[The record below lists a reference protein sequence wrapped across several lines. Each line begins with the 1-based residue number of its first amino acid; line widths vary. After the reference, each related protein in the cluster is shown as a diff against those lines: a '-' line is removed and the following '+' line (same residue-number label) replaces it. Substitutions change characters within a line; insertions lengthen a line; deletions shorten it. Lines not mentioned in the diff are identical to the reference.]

1 MAANGDGCGRT
12 VPLPLRHQA
21 IAGSDRVRAAHT
33 PKGVF
38 TQVIGRDDLQSSGS
52 RNLQPSTIKVLGFA
66 AIVSFVIGLMF
77 AASNYD
83 ALVSMF
89 LGVGLIVV
97 SLPALSREADR
108 EKDSRLFWLLVI
120 ALVVKLVV
128 GAVGQL
134 YVINE
139 AYGGVADA
147 NGYFDAGWTLAR
159 HFRQLNFETGFTTL
173 IGTNFAKL
181 LTGIVLTVIGSAKTG
196 AFMFFSWM
204 GFWGLFLFYRAFV
217 IAVPEG
223 RSRSYAR
230 LVFFLPSLVF
240 WPSAIGKDAWMVL
253 AVGIATF
260 GCARIL
266 TGHIVRGLVITGIGM
281 WMTAMIRPYMGAML
295 GLGLAAAYIV
305 RPPREDL
312 RELAPVA
319 KAIALIV
326 LMGVALVVVGR
337 SERFLQD
344 RGFQNPT
351 DINSSL
357 GNLQQRT
364 YTGGSS
370 FVPSLLTSPR
380 RAPAAV
386 FTVVFRPVLT
396 DAEKS
401 QEYIA
406 GLEGTLLLLF
416 VLARTRWII
425 AALRSVRRQP
435 FVALAVV
442 YTGLFVLGFSS
453 IANFG
458 ILVRQRSSMLPLLL
472 VVLCIPPRKKLL
484 EASEEPNLARATSSR
499 A

>member
-1 MAANGDGCGRT
+1 MRIFWTTTPPPSRRIEWPTGQDRESVRGATPLNRT
-12 VPLPLRHQA
+12 DDHISV
-21 IAGSDRVRAAHT
+21 AHA
-33 PKGVF
+33 
-38 TQVIGRDDLQSSGS
+38 
-52 RNLQPSTIKVLGFA
+52 LQPRTILLLSFFLL
-66 AIVSFVIGLMF
+66 AIYVEGLLF
-77 AASNYD
+77 PASPYD
-83 ALVSMF
+83 TLVAL
-89 LGVGLIVV
+89 LIRPIPLAI
-97 SLPALSREADR
+97 SLPALSRQAARERDR
-108 EKDSRLFWLLVI
+108 RLFWLLRV
-120 ALVVKLVV
+120 ALMVKLAL

-134 YVINE
+134 YVIFKS
-139 AYGGVADA
+139 YGGVADA
-147 NGYFDAGWTLAR
+147 AAYYREGWRLAQ
-159 HFRQLNFETGFTTL
+159 HFRQGNFTTGMHPI
-173 IGTNFAKL
+173 IGTNFIFI
-181 LTGIVLTVIGSAKTG
+181 LTGYVLAVIGSSQTA
-196 AFMFFSWM
+196 AFMLFSWM

-458 ILVRQRSSMLPLLL
+458 ILVSQRSSMLPLLL

>member
-1 MAANGDGCGRT
+1 
-12 VPLPLRHQA
+12 
-21 IAGSDRVRAAHT
+21 
-33 PKGVF
+33 
-38 TQVIGRDDLQSSGS
+38 
-52 RNLQPSTIKVLGFA
+52 
-66 AIVSFVIGLMF
+66 
-77 AASNYD
+77 
-83 ALVSMF
+83 
-89 LGVGLIVV
+89 
-97 SLPALSREADR
+97 
-108 EKDSRLFWLLVI
+108 
-120 ALVVKLVV
+120 
-128 GAVGQL
+128 
-134 YVINE
+134 
-139 AYGGVADA
+139 
-147 NGYFDAGWTLAR
+147 
-159 HFRQLNFETGFTTL
+159 
-173 IGTNFAKL
+173 
-181 LTGIVLTVIGSAKTG
+181 
-196 AFMFFSWM
+196 
-204 GFWGLFLFYRAFV
+204 
-217 IAVPEG
+217 
-223 RSRSYAR
+223 
-230 LVFFLPSLVF
+230 
-240 WPSAIGKDAWMVL
+240 
-253 AVGIATF
+253 
-260 GCARIL
+260 
-266 TGHIVRGLVITGIGM
+266 
-281 WMTAMIRPYMGAML
+281 ML